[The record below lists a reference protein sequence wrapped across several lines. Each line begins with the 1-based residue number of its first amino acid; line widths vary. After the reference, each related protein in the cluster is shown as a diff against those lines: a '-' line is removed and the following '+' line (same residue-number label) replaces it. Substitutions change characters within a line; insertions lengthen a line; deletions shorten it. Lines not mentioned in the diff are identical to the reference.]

1 MSKGKWIKMAR
12 SAKTPIEVKA
22 VMEAIDEAMSL
33 KQNKHLTKEMNE
45 ALDIL
50 VGMDTSSVFENDDIS
65 LEFLKEQ
72 ELEDRT

>member
-1 MSKGKWIKMAR
+1 MVAL
-12 SAKTPIEVKA
+12 ALTPSVRLGLKPP
-22 VMEAIDEAMSL
+22 AMSL

-50 VGMDTSSVFENDDIS
+50 VGMDTTSVFENDDIS

-72 ELEDRT
+72 ELDEQSSP